1 MSGNSIL
8 AFHSTKFPPDGACSC
23 QCAVYNS
30 LMCDM
35 LYAAMFNGFLYLT
48 SMPFSDCG
56 KFSIV
61 QHGDFGL
68 SCN

>member
-1 MSGNSIL
+1 
-8 AFHSTKFPPDGACSC
+8 
-23 QCAVYNS
+23 
-30 LMCDM
+30 MCDM

-48 SMPFSDCG
+48 SIPFSDCG

-68 SCN
+68 SCNKMHLASKVGINIFSDPLGSVLQ